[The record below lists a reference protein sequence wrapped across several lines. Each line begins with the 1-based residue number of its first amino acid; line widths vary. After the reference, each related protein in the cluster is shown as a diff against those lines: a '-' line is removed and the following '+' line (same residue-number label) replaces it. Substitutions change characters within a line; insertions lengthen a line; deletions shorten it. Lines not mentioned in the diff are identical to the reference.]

1 MKNNESEM
9 ITNESGK
16 TDENG
21 VNSKTATKQ
30 LLSPLDL
37 LEDLSVLASM
47 ISDNAK
53 GFLTLPSDERV
64 SVLKKRIHVL
74 NMNEAIT
81 KNGVKAILKKH
92 LKYEKKCLKE
102 TRNTG
107 TGIYHLLT
115 PEMILQKMTFN
126 KIAIRGKMID
136 FGNKIGFI
144 FQNLKNSNGKHYFDF
159 ETIIIAKW
167 VCALFVQSN
176 GDPLVLKT
184 MQEYIADG
192 RKMELSD
199 FIDGLF

>member
-1 MKNNESEM
+1 MKNEKKEM

-21 VNSKTATKQ
+21 ENSNGANKQ
-30 LLSPLDL
+30 LLSPLDH
-37 LEDLSVLASM
+37 LEDLSVLTSL

-64 SVLKKRIHVL
+64 RVLKQRIHFL

-81 KNGVKAILKKH
+81 ENGVKKILKKH

-102 TRNTG
+102 ARHG
-107 TGIYHLLT
+107 GIGAFHLLT
-115 PEMILQKMTFN
+115 PEQIFKKMKFN
-126 KIAIRGKMID
+126 RMPIRSKMIG
-136 FGNKIGFI
+136 FGNRIGFI
-144 FQNLKNSNGKHYFDF
+144 LQNLKNSNGDHIFDI
-159 ETIIIAKW
+159 ETVIIARW
-167 VCALFVQSN
+167 VCALFVQSS
-176 GDPLVLKT
+176 GEPFSVKT

-199 FIDGLF
+199 FEEDLF